1 MTIRSKFEAV
11 VDEVARVSRALPWE
25 NKDFYTQ
32 WLAQQFFLVTHTPRL
47 LCSYALQVP
56 LGSRDEFD
64 HILHHLKEETGHDSW
79 ILKDLQK
86 LGTSPAAFTP
96 HPAGAALIKSQYY
109 QIQYEHPMTL
119 CGYSQFLEYL
129 SVLVAGE
136 IASRVEKA
144 FGPQTA
150 VFLKGHAAVDVEHAE
165 DGWKMLENLP
175 KDLEAK
181 VLENLYMSA
190 NLYLQMLG
198 DLKAQP
204 VPRSFEKAA

>member
-1 MTIRSKFEAV
+1 M
-11 VDEVARVSRALPWE
+11 
-25 NKDFYTQ
+25 
-32 WLAQQFFLVTHTPRL
+32 AQQFFLVTHTPRL
-47 LCSYALQVP
+47 LCSYAHQIP
-56 LGSRDEFD
+56 LKSRDEFD
-64 HILHHLKEETGHDSW
+64 HILHHLKEETGHDAW

-86 LGTSPAAFTP
+86 LGTNPSAFTP
-96 HPAGAALIKSQYY
+96 HPAGAALIKSQHY
-109 QIQYEHPMTL
+109 QIQYEHPVTL

-129 SVLVAGE
+129 SVVVAGE
-136 IASRVEKA
+136 IAARVEKA

-190 NLYLQMLG
+190 SLYLQMLG
-198 DLKAQP
+198 DLKTQP
-204 VPRSFEKAA
+204 ASRPFEKAA